1 MKKGKSFEN
10 LVSWIHGCLAD
21 KAKVIPNHGIPDKD
35 SGQVR
40 QVDVAIYMTDGPYT
54 TLTIV
59 EVRDRVK
66 PVGSSYIEE
75 IGGKRESVRADAAAI
90 VSKSGFSKPALE
102 KAQKLNIRTLTYDEA
117 LRDSWVD
124 WAMMKTITVVN
135 RLFEVIRV
143 DFKFVPWLD
152 DASKNDFAKIAK
164 ARLQHNQIQFQVVE
178 EDAKFDINSLVKQ
191 VLDANPFIWD
201 DVTANSPPLKK
212 RCKINPRNEPPI
224 RLCAGSSLIPVA
236 KLEVILNLKVVKEER
251 PLTYSA
257 LKNAKNGT
265 SVSDVLSAIVP
276 YGNEEV
282 RLDIMTK
289 GGSKAIQPDQKVFLR
304 ATKL

>member
-21 KAKVIPNHGIPDKD
+21 KAQVIPNHGIPDKD

-40 QVDVAIYMTDGPYT
+40 QVDVAIYLTDEPYT
-54 TLTIV
+54 MLTIV

-66 PVGSSYIEE
+66 PVDSSYIEE
-75 IGGKRESVRADAAAI
+75 IGGKRESVRADAAVI
-90 VSKSGFSKPALE
+90 VSKSGFTKPALE
-102 KAQKLNIRTLTYDEA
+102 KAQTLNIRTLTYEEA
-117 LRDSWVD
+117 LQDSWVD
-124 WAMMKTITVVN
+124 WAMMKTITMVN
-135 RLFEVIRV
+135 RSFEVIYV
-143 DFKFVPWLD
+143 DFKFVSPLD
-152 DASKNDFAKIAK
+152 DASKNDFAKIAG
-164 ARLQHNQIQFQVVE
+164 AQLQPNQVQFQLVGK
-178 EDAKFDINSLVKQ
+178 DDTIDINSLVKQ
-191 VLDANPFIWD
+191 VLDSNPLMWNG
-201 DVTANSPPLKK
+201 VTANGPAVKK
-212 RCKINPRNEPPI
+212 WFKINLQNDPPI
-224 RLCAGSSLIPVA
+224 RLCAGSSLIPVD
-236 KLEVILNLKVVKEER
+236 KLKVILNLKVVVEER

-257 LKNAKNGT
+257 LKNNKDGI

-276 YGNEEV
+276 YGNEAV